1 MNRNATAYTI
11 LFAIHRHLVTK
22 HRVPPHIN
30 DSYRLT
36 ISHILPFYDHNPQL
50 ANQLQR
56 SIPIRNKVCHFKP
69 ATHQDLIL
77 LKSICVS
84 LKINSNTIYAAH
96 HR

>member
-1 MNRNATAYTI
+1 MNRNATAYTL
-11 LFAIHRHLVTK
+11 LFAIHRHLETK
-22 HRVPPHIN
+22 HRVPPHIS

-84 LKINSNTIYAAH
+84 LKINTTAKYAAH
-96 HR
+96 HK